1 MGAVPGDRDEA
12 VTLCATLPPEWW
24 DTEDD
29 GARFALK
36 LCRGCS
42 ARRGSECSAGLPDPS
57 PAGVVRAGVAYSDA
71 GKPLPLCPCDYPI
84 IGYRGGTPGRCHR
97 CLPPAPTWREPDPRG
112 LAAVDEAVVERMLAG
127 NPPDVIRP
135 VDKREALR
143 RLWAAGLTHR
153 QVADRLRMD
162 IEAVR
167 RTYHRMARRAV

>member
-1 MGAVPGDRDEA
+1 
-12 VTLCATLPPEWW
+12 
-24 DTEDD
+24 
-29 GARFALK
+29 
-36 LCRGCS
+36 
-42 ARRGSECSAGLPDPS
+42 
-57 PAGVVRAGVAYSDA
+57 
-71 GKPLPLCPCDYPI
+71 
-84 IGYRGGTPGRCHR
+84 
-97 CLPPAPTWREPDPRG
+97 LPPAPTWREPDPRG